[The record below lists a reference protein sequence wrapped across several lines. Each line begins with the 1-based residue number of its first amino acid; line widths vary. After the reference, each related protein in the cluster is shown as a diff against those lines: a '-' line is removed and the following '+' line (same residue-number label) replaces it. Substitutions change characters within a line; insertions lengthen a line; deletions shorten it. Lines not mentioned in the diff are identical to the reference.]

1 MSVQKR
7 TNPQSHSAQP
17 DWNDLRFALELGRH
31 GTLSGAARALRVNHA
46 TVARRIAALEATLGV
61 TLFERGPR
69 GYQPTAAAGPVMA
82 AAEQVEA
89 PLLQLGRQSEARRGF
104 EVAGKIRITATEG
117 VASHMVAPG
126 LAALR
131 QRWPLLEVEIVVE
144 HRSLSLARRE
154 AEIAIRWARP
164 TKGELFTTR
173 LGPVP
178 YRLYRHP
185 RAVDQTAVAAL
196 DESLADL
203 PESHWLGRQPGL
215 RQVIRSNS
223 MLPLITAART
233 GACAILLPEF
243 VGRHIPELVADSGK
257 PPVTRELWLLLH
269 RDLRKSPRVRVTAD
283 FLIAGIRKMLRGG

>member
-1 MSVQKR
+1 MTVQKR
-7 TNPQSHSAQP
+7 TILEKSAEQP
-17 DWNDLRFALELGRH
+17 DWNDLRYALELGRY

-46 TVARRIAALEATLGV
+46 TVARRIAALEASLGI
-61 TLFERGPR
+61 TLFERGAR
-69 GYQPTAAAGPVMA
+69 GYRATAAAEPVLA
-82 AAEQVEA
+82 AAEQVEI
-89 PLLQLGRQSEARRGF
+89 PLLRLGRQSEARRGM

-126 LAALR
+126 LAGLR
-131 QRWPLLEVEIVVE
+131 QLWPLLEVEIVVE

-164 TKGELFTTR
+164 TKGELFATR

-185 RAVDQTAVAAL
+185 RAFDHAAVATL

-203 PESHWLGRQPGL
+203 PESRWLSLQPGL
-215 RQVIRSNS
+215 RQTIRSNS
-223 MLPLITAART
+223 MLPLIAAAKV

-243 VGRHIPELVADSGK
+243 VGSHIPELVADGGK

-269 RDLRKSPRVRVTAD
+269 RDLRKAPRVRATAD
-283 FLIAGIRKMLRGG
+283 FFTKSIRQMLRGG

>member
-1 MSVQKR
+1 MTVQKR
-7 TNPQSHSAQP
+7 TKPERPAEQP
-17 DWNDLRFALELGRH
+17 DWNDLRYALELGRH
-31 GTLSGAARALRVNHA
+31 GTLSGAARALHVNHA
-46 TVARRIAALEATLGV
+46 TVARRIASLEASLGI
-61 TLFERGPR
+61 TLFERGAR
-69 GYQPTAAAGPVMA
+69 GYRTTAAAEPVLA

-89 PLLQLGRQSEARRGF
+89 PLLRLGRESEARRSTDI
-104 EVAGKIRITATEG
+104 AGTIRITATEG

-126 LAALR
+126 LAGLR

-154 AEIAIRWARP
+154 AEIALRWARP
-164 TKGELFTTR
+164 TKGELFATR

-185 RAVDQTAVAAL
+185 RAVDHVSVAAL

-203 PESHWLGRQPGL
+203 PESRWLSQQTDFRQA
-215 RQVIRSNS
+215 IRSNS
-223 MLPLITAART
+223 MLPLIVAARS

-243 VGRHIPELVADSGK
+243 VGRHIPELVADDGK

-269 RDLRKSPRVRVTAD
+269 RDLRKAPRVRATAD
-283 FLIAGIRKMLRGG
+283 YFTESIRKLLRG